1 MVARHLEMLLDV
13 GLLEGEKLR
22 AFNAAPYPM
31 ILVKD
36 LTWSGHDL
44 AAVMENETVWG
55 QFKQRLSPSELVQI
69 PLPVLKN
76 VGIGL
81 LTTWL
86 KSQF

>member
-1 MVARHLEMLLDV
+1 MPASPTSTKC
-13 GLLEGEKLR
+13 GTS
-22 AFNAAPYPM
+22 P
-31 ILVKD
+31 
-36 LTWSGHDL
+36 DL